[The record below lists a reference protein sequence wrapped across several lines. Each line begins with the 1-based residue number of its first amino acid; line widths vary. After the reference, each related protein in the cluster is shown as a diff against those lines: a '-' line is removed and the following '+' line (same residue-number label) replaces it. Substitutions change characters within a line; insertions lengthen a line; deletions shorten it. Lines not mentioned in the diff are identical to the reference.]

1 MATTTLFAEQ
11 EIQIAGVRFRRG
23 ADQIRFESYPKRLI
37 YKGREYVLA
46 EA

>member
-1 MATTTLFAEQ
+1 MATLLTQ
-11 EIQIAGVRFRRG
+11 EIQIASVRFRHNG
-23 ADQIRFESYPKRLI
+23 DQVRFESYPKRLI